1 MHFDSDMCLIDKK
14 YLNFCAGT
22 VKISC
27 MIVYTFANLIVSR
40 PSQDRGYPF

>member
-1 MHFDSDMCLIDKK
+1 MCLIDKK

-27 MIVYTFANLIVSR
+27 MIV
-40 PSQDRGYPF
+40 